1 MILRKGHE
9 YTKKRLKEKKNYKY
23 TWPKGEECNITDT
36 RD

>member
-9 YTKKRLKEKKNYKY
+9 YAKMKLKKKKTDKY
-23 TWPKGEECNITDT
+23 TWPKGEECNITGT